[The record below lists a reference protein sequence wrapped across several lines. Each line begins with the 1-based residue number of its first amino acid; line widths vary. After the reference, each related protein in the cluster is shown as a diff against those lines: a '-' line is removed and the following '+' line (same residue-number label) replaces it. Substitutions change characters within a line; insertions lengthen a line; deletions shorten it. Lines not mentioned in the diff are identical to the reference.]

1 MTVTD
6 EAVTRIKGMI
16 ATGELAPGSRLPSQD
31 DLAYQLGLSRSA
43 LREAVRSLT
52 TMNILVSRQGD
63 GTYVSSL
70 RTPLLLQPL
79 AFAADILPDDA
90 VVQLLDLRVALEPH
104 AAGLAAARVDDA
116 DVTALAVIAGRGA
129 PGASTA
135 EFLDAD
141 LAFHR
146 RILDL
151 SGNEAIATLVQ
162 AISPRAL
169 HARIFGVAP
178 TPDVRATIYDD
189 HTRIVQALAD
199 RDMDAAR
206 AAVAV
211 HITGMRR
218 HLREVL
224 ATGTAI
230 LDDFGRNSG

>member
-1 MTVTD
+1 MTVTND
-6 EAVTRIKGMI
+6 AVTRIKGMI

-31 DLAYQLGLSRSA
+31 DLADQLGLSRSA

-90 VVQLLDLRVALEPH
+90 VVQLLDLRMALEPH
-104 AAGLAAARVDDA
+104 AAGLAAARVTDD
-116 DVTALAVIAGRGA
+116 DVAALATIADRGSPA
-129 PGASTA
+129 ASA
-135 EFLDAD
+135 ADFLDAD

-162 AISPRAL
+162 AISPPAL
-169 HARIFGVAP
+169 HARIVGVAP
-178 TPDVRATIYDD
+178 TPTVRAMIHDD
-189 HTRIVQALAD
+189 HRRIVDALAD
-199 RDMDAAR
+199 RDVDAAR

-211 HITGMRR
+211 HVTGMRR
-218 HLREVL
+218 LLRE
-224 ATGTAI
+224 I
-230 LDDFGRNSG
+230 LSSAA